1 MRLRHNVEV
10 ATAKKQGAPTNA
22 KQPIQIEISLVIGG
36 NVAHQHLHNEQAGDK
51 RIWWA
56 IAVNLVLTVAQIAG
70 GIVSGSLSL
79 VADAIHNLSDAISM
93 AIAYVARRIARRP
106 ANEAWTFGYVR
117 AEMIAALIN
126 YTTLIVIGLYLV
138 YEAIFRFFEPQPV
151 QGWTV
156 VIIAAVAL
164 VVDTITAMLTY
175 SLSKSSMNIRA
186 AFLHNVSDALGSV
199 AVIIAGTVIILYDWV
214 FVDPLITLMIAGYIL
229 WQAFPEI
236 GGAIRILMSATP
248 RNIDP
253 QEIISKSSA
262 ITGVIGIHHLHI
274 WPIDEH
280 RVSLEAHVVIEDHL
294 MNQSEEIKND
304 LKNMLDKEF
313 LINHSTLEVESRSN
327 ECGDGKIYGH

>member
-1 MRLRHNVEV
+1 M
-10 ATAKKQGAPTNA
+10 
-22 KQPIQIEISLVIGG
+22 
-36 NVAHQHLHNEQAGDK
+36 AHQHLHNEQAGDK

-93 AIAYVARRIARRP
+93 VIAFVARRIARRP
-106 ANEAWTFGYVR
+106 ANEEWTFGYVR

-156 VIIAAVAL
+156 VIIAAIAL
-164 VVDTITAMLTY
+164 VVDTITALLTY

-199 AVIIAGTVIILYDWV
+199 AVIIAGIVIILYDWV
-214 FVDPLITLMIAGYIL
+214 FVDPLITLMIARYIL
-229 WQAFPEI
+229 WQAFTEI

-248 RNIDP
+248 KNIDP
-253 QEIISKSSA
+253 KEVISRSLA
-262 ITGVIGIHHLHI
+262 ISGVCGVHHLHI
-274 WPIDEH
+274 WLMDEH
-280 RVSLEAHVVIEDHL
+280 RTSLEAHIVIEDQL
-294 MNQSEEIKND
+294 MSRSEDIKNEVKKM
-304 LKNMLDKEF
+304 LKDTFSMHHITLD
-313 LINHSTLEVESRSN
+313 VESSAG
-327 ECGDGKIYGH
+327 ECSDAKTIGH